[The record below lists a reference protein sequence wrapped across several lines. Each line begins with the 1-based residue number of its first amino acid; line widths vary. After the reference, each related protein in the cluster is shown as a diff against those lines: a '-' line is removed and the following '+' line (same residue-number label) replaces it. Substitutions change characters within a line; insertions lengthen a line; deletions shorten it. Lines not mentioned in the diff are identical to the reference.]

1 MQKAYIPVVAV
12 FIHFVKSYPTNYN
25 QFIINRMEEANMK
38 QFAKVISTFRADLAE
53 SMKKYGA
60 ARIKMYTH
68 L

>member
-1 MQKAYIPVVAV
+1 
-12 FIHFVKSYPTNYN
+12 
-25 QFIINRMEEANMK
+25 MK

-60 ARIKMYTH
+60 ARIKMYTN